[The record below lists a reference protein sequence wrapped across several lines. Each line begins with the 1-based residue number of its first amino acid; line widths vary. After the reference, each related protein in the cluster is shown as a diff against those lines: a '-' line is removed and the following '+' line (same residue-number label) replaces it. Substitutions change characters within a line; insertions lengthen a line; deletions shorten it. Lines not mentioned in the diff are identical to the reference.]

1 MSTDKSYNIAKAKEA
16 TQKLI
21 INISKFMC
29 ENKLIADSLR
39 YHLDKCEYD
48 NGIVID
54 IDDALFKLGL
64 SLADLLRYWDD
75 EDDEEQ
81 K

>member
-1 MSTDKSYNIAKAKEA
+1 MNTYEAEAKET
-16 TQKLI
+16 TQTLI
-21 INISKFMC
+21 VNISKFIC
-29 ENKLIADSLR
+29 ENKIIADRLR
-39 YHLDKCEYD
+39 YRLDKCEYD

-54 IDDALFKLGL
+54 FEDALFKLGV

>member
-1 MSTDKSYNIAKAKEA
+1 MNTYEAQAKED

-21 INISKFMC
+21 FNISKFIC
-29 ENKLIADSLR
+29 ENKIIADRLR
-39 YHLDKCEYD
+39 YQLDKCEYD

-64 SLADLLRYWDD
+64 SLADLLRYWD

>member
-1 MSTDKSYNIAKAKEA
+1 MSTDKSYYEAQAKAD
-16 TQKLI
+16 TQTLI
-21 INISKFMC
+21 VNISKFIC
-29 ENKLIADSLR
+29 ENKLIADRLR
-39 YHLDKCEYD
+39 YQLDKCEYD